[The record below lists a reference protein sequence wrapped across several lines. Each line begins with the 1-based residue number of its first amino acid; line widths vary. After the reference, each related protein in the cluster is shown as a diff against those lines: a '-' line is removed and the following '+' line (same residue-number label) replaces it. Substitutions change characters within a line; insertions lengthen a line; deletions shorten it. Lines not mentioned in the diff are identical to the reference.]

1 MLGCYIVHFLCFYSM
16 KMGNYYYNNE
26 LMKITFANMWTNT
39 CCSHPLCVPS
49 ELGVDSSLEG
59 SKDVNNLTNAVKGA
73 KVAAQRKLEHELGIP
88 FEDAPIENFTY
99 LTRIHYKSPSGD
111 ESSKWGTRN

>member
-1 MLGCYIVHFLCFYSM
+1 MMTNLLVQEQKLCHIMDNINAGLLHRAFSVFYSM

-26 LMKITFANMWTNT
+26 LMKNHFRKHVDKHLLLSSFM
-39 CCSHPLCVPS
+39 CSS

-88 FEDAPIENFTY
+88 FEDAPIE
-99 LTRIHYKSPSGD
+99 ISP
-111 ESSKWGTRN
+111 T